1 MGPCLTKMA
10 GSTSPPT
17 TTPVAA
23 SPAAASPADV
33 AVVVAV
39 EADSAPDKV
48 DAAPNNG
55 MPQLDLVF
63 TMDCTGSMG
72 EYIHAAKK
80 NIQTIVERLVQSEG
94 YDLRFALVA
103 YRDHPPQDQTYV
115 TKRFPFTEDLA
126 QMRRDLSTLSAQG
139 GGD

>member
-33 AVVVAV
+33 AVVVGVAV
-39 EADSAPDKV
+39 EADNSTPDKV
-48 DAAPNNG
+48 PNNG

-80 NIQTIVERLVQSEG
+80 NIEAIVERLVQSEG

-103 YRDHPPQDQTYV
+103 YRDHPPQDQTFV
-115 TKRFPFTEDLA
+115 TKTFGFTSELTIM
-126 QMRRDLSTLSAQG
+126 QRDLSQLSAQG
-139 GGD
+139 